1 VNPRERR
8 RREKKREEERRKKKR
23 EERKTPT
30 VNTGVT
36 EKRKFFEREEKIFCK
51 NQKPKSKSA
60 KE

>member
-36 EKRKFFEREEKIFCK
+36 EKRKFFEREENFFL
-51 NQKPKSKSA
+51 QKPKTK
-60 KE
+60 KQVR